1 MVRREATIVFT
12 DFKCPEGSDTSGF
25 TEGVVKK
32 VGLPFPEAYTYGEGM
47 AKIARTVREAEGSAL
62 CMVPF
67 CHTLEAENYG
77 GNIKLGTATI
87 GPRCQAPVYRD
98 EEDLLKLPELDF
110 EKGRLKETLQAVK
123 LIKAARESVGI
134 QICGPM
140 TTLNNLIDIGTL
152 FKIWRKK
159 PEVIETVVE
168 KMRLQ
173 LLRYIEKSLEAGVD
187 FITFEDPVGGLN
199 ILGPKYFEQ
208 QGRRFSK
215 PFVEESINII
225 GGQVVFHLCP
235 KTTYQLVQLGMAVW
249 ESYTIPE
256 PMSYAQACL
265 ELHGKVNLVGNIC
278 IHNRNR
284 VLKEAQIK
292 TLKLLTPN
300 LKNQE

>member
-1 MVRREATIVFT
+1 MVAFT

-47 AKIARTVREAEGSAL
+47 AKIASAVREVEGGTL

-67 CHTLEAENYG
+67 CHTVEAENYG

-87 GPRCQAPVYRD
+87 GPRCEAPVYGD
-98 EEDLLKLPELDF
+98 EDDLLGLPDLDF
-110 EKGRLKETLQAVK
+110 EKGRLRETLVAVK
-123 LIKAARESVGI
+123 LLKAARESVGI
-134 QICGPM
+134 QLCGPV
-140 TTLNNLIDIGTL
+140 TVLNNLIDIGKL

-159 PEVIETVVE
+159 PEVIEEVIE

-187 FITFEDPVGGLN
+187 FIAFEDPVGGLN

-208 QGRRFSK
+208 QGLHFSK
-215 PFVEESINII
+215 PFVEEALRII
-225 GGQVVFHLCP
+225 DGQVVFHLCP
-235 KTTYQLVQLGMAVW
+235 KTALQLGGMAEW
-249 ESYTIPE
+249 ESYPLPG

-265 ELHGKVNLVGNIC
+265 ELRGKVNLVGNIC

-284 VLKEAQIK
+284 LLNDAQIK
-292 TLKLLTPN
+292 TLKLFTP
-300 LKNQE
+300 

>member
-1 MVRREATIVFT
+1 MIAFT

-32 VGLPFPEAYTYGEGM
+32 VGLPFPEAYTFGEGM
-47 AKIARTVREAEGSAL
+47 ANIASTIREVEGGTL

-67 CHTLEAENYG
+67 CHTVEAENYG

-87 GPRCQAPVYRD
+87 GPRCEALVYED
-98 EEDLLKLPELDF
+98 EDDLLGLPDFDF
-110 EKGRLKETLQAVK
+110 EKGRLRETLVAVK
-123 LIKAARESVGI
+123 LLKAARESVGI
-134 QICGPM
+134 QICGPI
-140 TTLNNLIDIGTL
+140 TALNNLIDIGKL

-159 PEVIETVVE
+159 PEVIEEVIE

-187 FITFEDPVGGLN
+187 FIAFEDPVGGLN
-199 ILGPKYFEQ
+199 ILGPKFFEQ

-215 PFVEESINII
+215 PFVEEALKLM
-225 GGQVVFHLCP
+225 GGQVVMHLCP
-235 KTTYQLVQLGMAVW
+235 KTSLQLVALGMAEW
-249 ESYTIPE
+249 ESYPLPG

-265 ELHGKVNLVGNIC
+265 ELRGKVNLVGNVC

-284 VLKEAQIK
+284 VLNDAQIK
-292 TLKLLTPN
+292 TLKLLTP
-300 LKNQE
+300 